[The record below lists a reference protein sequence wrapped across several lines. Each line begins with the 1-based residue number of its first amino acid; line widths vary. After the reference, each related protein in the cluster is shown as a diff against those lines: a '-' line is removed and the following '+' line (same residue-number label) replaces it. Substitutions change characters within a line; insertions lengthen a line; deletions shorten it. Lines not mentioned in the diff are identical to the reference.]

1 MINNEV
7 SMIYLFIISIFLVLK
22 VPLRNEKFMWIRVD
36 HYRYQFDVDGK
47 NWWKRRKLREFIKPV
62 NLKMLYQYGV

>member
-1 MINNEV
+1 
-7 SMIYLFIISIFLVLK
+7 
-22 VPLRNEKFMWIRVD
+22 MWIKVD

-47 NWWKRRKLREFIKPV
+47 NWWKRRKLREFIKSV